1 MVKRILI
8 IILALLLCA
17 DCTNRGAT
25 LAFEQIDE
33 EIEDNREAGLKHV
46 ISLMKSIDRYD
57 QHGRMQLEL
66 LRYKAEDKCYV
77 PHLSDSL
84 ISEVRDYF
92 EEHGNSYEK
101 VLAYYY
107 TGCTY
112 RDMGDYP
119 LAATWI
125 DKAEAAMESQSMSR
139 KDSAVLSNI
148 CGQSSQICYMAGMY
162 EEALRKIKLSFNIK
176 EALGTADF
184 WDYADMGRMAFHN
197 DSIALASR
205 FYRLSAADL
214 MRRGFNAE
222 NMDFA
227 GELLGFFVNTGDS
240 SMSKKLAHAITESD
254 DDIKH
259 ANVLSALADYYA
271 KTEHDENLAMH
282 YYLLALD
289 AETDHRRKAELCKSI
304 SLVLHEKGNDKDA
317 VRYILHHFAMADSA
331 AIDARR
337 AETQAALVRRHIE
350 EIKEARQYKKDAE
363 YKNSFQLYTYISCA
377 LALLCV
383 ILALLLVLRRR
394 HRSYQHN
401 IESLSGE
408 NVKIKE
414 EKAILEQTLQTE
426 ARLRA
431 ACSHDIADVI
441 SCLNRLAESL
451 HEKMEEDAWSMVFD
465 AVDRQYPDFRNRILT
480 LHSGFD
486 IKELIFIYLMKLGF
500 RKADIS
506 RITKSS
512 KSSVS
517 RRFQQIEDKL
527 GMPIEN
533 IVTD

>member
-1 MVKRILI
+1 
-8 IILALLLCA
+8 
-17 DCTNRGAT
+17 
-25 LAFEQIDE
+25 
-33 EIEDNREAGLKHV
+33 
-46 ISLMKSIDRYD
+46 
-57 QHGRMQLEL
+57 
-66 LRYKAEDKCYV
+66 
-77 PHLSDSL
+77 
-84 ISEVRDYF
+84 
-92 EEHGNSYEK
+92 
-101 VLAYYY
+101 
-107 TGCTY
+107 
-112 RDMGDYP
+112 
-119 LAATWI
+119 
-125 DKAEAAMESQSMSR
+125 
-139 KDSAVLSNI
+139 
-148 CGQSSQICYMAGMY
+148 
-162 EEALRKIKLSFNIK
+162 
-176 EALGTADF
+176 
-184 WDYADMGRMAFHN
+184 
-197 DSIALASR
+197 
-205 FYRLSAADL
+205 
-214 MRRGFNAE
+214 
-222 NMDFA
+222 MDFA

-451 HEKMEEDAWSMVFD
+451 HEKMEEDAWNIVFD

-533 IVTD
+533 IITD

>member
-1 MVKRILI
+1 MVRSILI
-8 IILALLLCA
+8 TIIAALLCA
-17 DCTNRGAT
+17 GCTNNHST
-25 LAFEQIDE
+25 LPFEQIDE
-33 EIEDNREAGLKHV
+33 EIEASPEAGLEHV
-46 ISLMKSIDRYD
+46 KSLMKSIDKHN
-57 QHGRMQLEL
+57 QHVRMQLKL
-66 LRYKAEDKCYV
+66 LLYKAEDKCYV
-77 PHLSDSL
+77 PHHSDSL
-84 ISEVRDYF
+84 ISALRDYF
-92 EEHGNSYEK
+92 EEHGNGYEK
-101 VLAYYY
+101 TLTYYY

-162 EEALRKIKLSFNIK
+162 EEALHKIKLSFNIK
-176 EALGTADF
+176 DALRTADF

-205 FYRLSAADL
+205 FYRLSATDL

-227 GELLGFFVNTGDS
+227 GELLGFFVNIGDS

-254 DDIKH
+254 DDTKY

-271 KTEHDENLAMH
+271 KIEHDENLAMH

-350 EIKEARQYKKDAE
+350 EIKEARQYRKDAE
-363 YKNSFQLYTYISCA
+363 YKTSFQLYTYISCA

-394 HRSYQHN
+394 HMSYQHN
-401 IESLSGE
+401 IKSLSGE
-408 NVKIKE
+408 NMKIKE
-414 EKAILEQTLQTE
+414 EKTILEQTLQTE
-426 ARLRA
+426 TRIRT
-431 ACSHDIADVI
+431 ACAHDITEVI
-441 SCLNRLAESL
+441 TRLNRLAESL

-527 GMPIEN
+527 GVPIEN
-533 IVTD
+533 IITD